1 MTLPS
6 RTPLDPDDPLATERT
21 RSGPRAVGTTPL
33 ELRGGE
39 RNGSAH
45 GEKLLRLSTG
55 EPADPVILERL
66 NEIAALPYVA
76 SVLALPDLH
85 YKDQMEVPSSIA
97 IATRGVIVPEF
108 TSVAVNDG
116 MGVVRTGLDEKELT
130 AEKLHAFLQR
140 VNSHTAANPMDVNRY
155 SLSQKDLVQVLV
167 HGARGVLSR
176 YQLPDETLQAMEH
189 GGAIRTEGDLAPA
202 LGRAVPAALLAS
214 RFSRSEMGLNFG
226 GNHFLEV
233 QVVDGV
239 MDEAVATSWGL
250 AVGQVVVMYH
260 LGPGPFSGTLLHHY
274 SRRTKIDKER
284 VPAFFLS
291 KLLFH
296 YGQRFGQSSVARKWA
311 LHFRQNGWT
320 PYPEDS
326 EDGRLMRQAMA
337 LAMNFGSAYRLATV
351 RAILDGLEETVKP
364 GLPARLL
371 CDVSHNGVWSEEIR
385 GERLW
390 VARHNACTLTPGS
403 PTIVAGSYDIPS
415 YLGIGGDGGD
425 GTVYSYDHG
434 AGHLIDESRKD
445 GKLVAGPHTVERL
458 RMTRG
463 RDARLVDVRQATVYA
478 PEPIDRLMSCLER
491 HRVMTPVVRLRPIAN
506 LKN

>member
-6 RTPLDPDDPLATERT
+6 RTPLDPDDRTPATGPA
-21 RSGPRAVGTTPL
+21 RSGPRAVESASL
-33 ELRGGE
+33 ERVGSLHPDKLR
-39 RNGSAH
+39 
-45 GEKLLRLSTG
+45 RLSTG
-55 EPADPVILERL
+55 EAGDPVILDRL
-66 NEIAALPYVA
+66 KEIAALPYVA

-85 YKDQMEVPSSIA
+85 HKGQMEVPSSIA

-116 MGVVRTGLDEKELT
+116 MGVVVTGLTESELGP
-130 AEKLHAFLQR
+130 EKLHAFLQR
-140 VNSHTAANPMDVNRY
+140 VNSHTAANPLDVNRY
-155 SLSQKDLVQVLV
+155 SLSQKDLVQVLQ

-176 YQLPDETLQAMEH
+176 YRLPDDTLGAMEH
-189 GGAIRTEGDLAPA
+189 DGVIRTEGDLAPA

-233 QVVDGV
+233 QVVESVIDS
-239 MDEAVATSWGL
+239 AVAARWGL
-250 AVGQVVVMYH
+250 DVGQVVVMYH

-284 VPAFFLS
+284 ILPFFLS

-296 YGQRFGQSSVARKWA
+296 YGQRFGQSGLGRKWE

-351 RAILDGLEETVKP
+351 RAILDGLEEAVKP

-371 CDVSHNGVWSEEIR
+371 CDVSHNGVWNEKIR
-385 GERLW
+385 GEQLW
-390 VARHNACTLTPGS
+390 VARHNACTLTPGK

-415 YLGIGGDGGD
+415 YLGWGGDGGD
-425 GTVYSYDHG
+425 GTVHSYDHG
-434 AGHLIDESRKD
+434 AGHLIEDSRRD

-463 RDARLVDVRQATVYA
+463 RDARLVDVRKATVYA
-478 PEPIDRLMSCLER
+478 ADPIDRLMDCLER
-491 HRVMTPVVRLRPIAN
+491 HRVMNRVVRLRPIAN